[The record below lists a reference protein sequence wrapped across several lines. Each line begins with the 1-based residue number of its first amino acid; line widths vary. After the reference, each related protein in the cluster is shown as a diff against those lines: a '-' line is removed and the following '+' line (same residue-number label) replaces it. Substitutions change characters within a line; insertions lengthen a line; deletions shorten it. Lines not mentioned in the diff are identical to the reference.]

1 MICEAFPARPPTV
14 VCMAIAT
21 YKDLCIDASDPPALA
36 AFWAPLLGWEAH
48 VHDDGDASLRP
59 VDGSGEGMVWVNGGP
74 EPMTVK
80 NRLHLD
86 LNATSLEPAL
96 AGGAVVVDDTQRW
109 TVMRDPDG
117 QLFCVFVRDQPV
129 ERPFYELVWDVTG
142 GLDEC
147 RQLADWWARA
157 FGITAQHDSES
168 SWLEHVPGAPFEVM
182 DFGPVPEAKTT
193 KNRVHIDV
201 TTADVGELLAAGA
214 TRLRRKGEDNLRW
227 DVLADPAG
235 NEFCAFTPD

>member
-1 MICEAFPARPPTV
+1 
-14 VCMAIAT
+14 MALAT
-21 YKDLCIDASDPPALA
+21 YKDLCIDVADAPALA
-36 AFWAPLLGWEAH
+36 GFWAPLLGWQAH
-48 VHDDGDASLRP
+48 VHDDGDASLRRA
-59 VDGSGEGMVWVNGGP
+59 DGRGDGGGEVMVWVNRVP
-74 EPMTVK
+74 EPVTVK

-117 QLFCVFVRDQPV
+117 QLFCVFVRDEPV

-157 FGITAQHDSES
+157 FGIAAEHDSES

-201 TTADVGELLAAGA
+201 TTADVGDLLAAGA